1 MTRPTLAV
9 FSATPREIEGGFELF
24 ASMLVDEGCLRGVE
38 ARIVTPPGSQFRTVT
53 RLLGL
58 GRRFAHLKADA
69 KGEHLD
75 FAKRASHVYLKGEPL
90 DLAWWRLVGNPK
102 AVRVVG
108 MHTPL
113 RYPPAGA
120 PVRLRNA
127 LYASAIFGALVGRKS
142 KLHLLSRHQRAQLPR
157 GIRNNVTA
165 VIPNGVVSTE
175 RLPARA
181 PGSSLRFLF
190 VGRLTDQK
198 GLERVAP
205 LFAAVPIGTL
215 TVLGDGPERKSLEDA
230 FGDRARFYGQV
241 SREVVAQTM
250 MEHDVLLMPSRWEGH
265 PFTLLEAMASG
276 CIPLVQRLPELV
288 DVLPAAHQ
296 WLAVDYDEPQTVE
309 AAVNRL
315 YALAA
320 DPEKWSVLRQE
331 LHAFVR
337 EKFDASKQLR
347 LVLDFTL
354 EGDSR

>member
-1 MTRPTLAV
+1 MRRPTLAV

-24 ASMLVDEGCLRGVE
+24 AGMLVDEVRRHGVE

-90 DLAWWRLVGNPK
+90 DLAWWRIVGNPK
-102 AVRVVG
+102 ALRVVG

-113 RYPPAGA
+113 RYPPTSAT
-120 PVRLRNA
+120 VRMRNA
-127 LYASAIFGALVGRKS
+127 LYASAVFGALVGRKS

-157 GIRNNVTA
+157 GIRNNVSA
-165 VIPNGVVSTE
+165 VIPNGIAATE
-175 RLPARA
+175 RLPSHA
-181 PGSSLRFLF
+181 PGNPMRFLF

-198 GLERVAP
+198 GLERLAP
-205 LFAAVPIGTL
+205 FFTAAQIGSL

-230 FGDRARFYGQV
+230 FGDRARFCGQV
-241 SREVVAQTM
+241 PREVVAQAM
-250 MEHDVLLMPSRWEGH
+250 MDHDVLLMPSRWEGH
-265 PFTLLEAMASG
+265 PFTLLEAMAGG

-288 DVLPAAHQ
+288 DALPPAQQ
-296 WLAVDYDEPQTVE
+296 WLAVDFDQQQTVE

-315 YALAA
+315 YAVAA
-320 DPEKWSVLRQE
+320 DPQQWIALRQE

-337 EKFDASKQLR
+337 ENFDASKQLR
-347 LVLDFTL
+347 LVSDFTL